1 MKKQFRVM
9 MNKRSRKHKYDWK
22 ITKCKWVWT
31 TGFRNYSLNVF
42 IYDFLHDR
50 QVFLKSAISL
60 MTFDFLSNIFI
71 CISLAVEFP
80 AGRRKRILFAFVQA
94 SIRLAQMEKVVT
106 IKKWKILELSGVCAL
121 CSRVSVK
128 LSLSHWSVTAHYFKL
143 PINRERYTCVQIC
156 MLPKTYDCF

>member
-1 MKKQFRVM
+1 
-9 MNKRSRKHKYDWK
+9 MNKRSRKHKK
-22 ITKCKWVWT
+22 TIGKSQNANECGPLVSETILC
-31 TGFRNYSLNVF
+31 LNVF

-143 PINRERYTCVQIC
+143 PMNRERYTCVQIC

>member
-1 MKKQFRVM
+1 

-31 TGFRNYSLNVF
+31 TGFRNYSLF
-42 IYDFLHDR
+42 ECFHLRFLAWPPSLSQIRHFPYDFW
-50 QVFLKSAISL
+50 FL
-60 MTFDFLSNIFI
+60 IFI